1 MDTDERKAR
10 ADDLMER
17 AARLRTAADLIKHG
31 RYNPY
36 NWSYEP
42 DDGHSVASAI
52 AYACNGDRAEADD
65 LTCRVAGALLLRG
78 EQVST
83 RPANG
88 DVADVVRSWEGRLT
102 HPTKDDAVGLLAA
115 TAAYLETRATLFMVT
130 SQPSGPARF

>member
-1 MDTDERKAR
+1 MDIDERKAR

-36 NWSYEP
+36 NWSQQL
-42 DDGHSVASAI
+42 DGSHSITSAI
-52 AYACNGDRAEADD
+52 AQACNGNRRETDD

-83 RPANG
+83 RPSDG
-88 DVADVVRSWEGRLT
+88 DVANVVLSWEGQLRP
-102 HPTKDDAVGLLAA
+102 PTRDDAVGLLAA

-130 SQPSGPARF
+130 SQPSGPTRF